1 MTDRQTAARGVS
13 AALTVEALKGIGI
26 THAVIIPDSESRLL
40 FDALGADGA
49 VMVITPSR
57 EGESLAIA
65 AGLWAGGAQP
75 WVVIQNTGLME
86 AGDALR
92 GCGLGPRIPLRL
104 IVGWR
109 GYPGAQAG
117 RLPIDSAY
125 TYTEPLL
132 TAWGVP
138 TWHLMDDDEIGV
150 LAAMDRTAAAS
161 SLPGAVITGYGFLP

>member
-1 MTDRQTAARGVS
+1 
-13 AALTVEALKGIGI
+13 
-26 THAVIIPDSESRLL
+26 
-40 FDALGADGA
+40 
-49 VMVITPSR
+49 MVITPSR

-132 TAWGVP
+132 SAWEVP
-138 TWHLMDDDEIGV
+138 TWHLMGDDDIEV
-150 LAAMDRTAAAS
+150 LAAMDRTAAES
-161 SLPGAVITGYGFLP
+161 SLPGAVITGFGFLP